1 MPESDGRER
10 FVRESTQER
19 QQVMSRRLVD
29 ALEAERQRL
38 ARELHDDIG
47 QSLTL
52 IKLRLQA
59 VRQLPPDTDLSPQIE
74 AVIKAVEH
82 TLERVRA
89 LSQDLRPALL
99 DDLGLIPA
107 LRSYVQRLRQ
117 HSGLDI
123 QFYAD
128 PLARLDGEVETA
140 CFRIVQEALTN
151 VLRHAQAQ
159 HVHVTLRR
167 DGQDLLA
174 QVRDDG
180 VGFDPAAARTAA
192 VAGGSFGV
200 LGMAERAHLVGGE
213 LHIESSPGK
222 GCTVWVRFPQVVR
235 TPVKRNHP
243 EVQGKVRVLLAED
256 HTLVRSGFRALLEQM
271 TDVIVVGEAGDGR
284 EALARVAELQPDIVL
299 MDIAMAG
306 LNGLEA
312 TARIVRDHPGTR
324 VVMLSMHADQE
335 YVAQALRAGAAGY
348 LLKDVDAE
356 ELERALHAVLR
367 DEIYL
372 CPAISRQVIEDYVHR
387 MDEVPTPLERLTPR
401 QREVLQLIAE
411 GRTTQEI
418 AAILGVS
425 VKTVQTHR
433 LDIMERLQIFDIAG
447 LVRFALASGLV
458 ASG

>member
-1 MPESDGRER
+1 MSEPEGRER
-10 FVRESTQER
+10 FAGESAQER
-19 QQVMSRRLVD
+19 QRVMSRRLVD
-29 ALEAERQRL
+29 ALETERQRL

-59 VRQLPPDTDLSPQIE
+59 VQQLPPEMDPSPQLE

-89 LSQDLRPALL
+89 LSQDLRPAVL
-99 DDLGLIPA
+99 DDLGLVPA
-107 LRSYVQRLRQ
+107 LRSYIQRLCQ

-128 PLARLDGEVETA
+128 SLARLDGEVETA

-151 VLRHAQAQ
+151 VLRHAQAR
-159 HVHVTLRR
+159 HVKVTLRR
-167 DGQDLLA
+167 DGQDLLV

-180 VGFDPAAARTAA
+180 VGFDPAVARTAA
-192 VAGGSFGV
+192 TAGGSFGI
-200 LGMAERAHLVGGE
+200 LGMAERAQLVGGE

-222 GCTVWVRFPQVVR
+222 GCTVTVRFPQVVR
-235 TPVKRNHP
+235 TPVKRSHP
-243 EVQGKVRVLLAED
+243 EVQGKARVLLAED
-256 HTLVRSGFRALLEQM
+256 HTLVRSGFRAL
-271 TDVIVVGEAGDGR
+271 
-284 EALARVAELQPDIVL
+284 ELQPDIVL

-312 TARIVRDHPGTR
+312 TARIVHDHPGTR

-348 LLKDVDAE
+348 LLKDVDAR

-372 CPAISRQVIEDYVHR
+372 CPAISRQVIEDYVHH
-387 MDEVPTPLERLTPR
+387 MDEIPTPLDRLTSR

-411 GRTTQEI
+411 GHTTQEI
-418 AAILGVS
+418 ATILGVS

-458 ASG
+458 TSG